1 MFAHTKSD
9 TDQLA
14 AGETD
19 NVEPKRYEVQHYTF
33 CDGWV
38 NTWRVC
44 NADGTDEPQTFATI
58 EEAQAEI
65 DEFLA
70 DIESEVAA
78 GERDED
84 QGYDPSEFCIVEVGA
99 L

>member
-1 MFAHTKSD
+1 MNALTKTD
-9 TDQLA
+9 TDPVA

-19 NVEPKRYEVQHYTF
+19 NVEPTRYEVQHYTF

-70 DIESEVAA
+70 DIEAEIAA

-84 QGYDPSEFCIVEVGA
+84 QGYDASEFCIVEVGA
-99 L
+99 Q

>member
-1 MFAHTKSD
+1 MTAHTKPNA
-9 TDQLA
+9 DQLA
-14 AGETD
+14 AGETA
-19 NVEPKRYEVQHYTF
+19 NVEPTRFEVQHYTL

-70 DIESEVAA
+70 DIEWEIVA

-99 L
+99 Q